1 MQLSAG
7 LLTLLAPTSLTCI
20 FFNFFLLASLLFSPY
35 PKDTTVSAL
44 LNCLAALFRSLH
56 CSVLASR
63 TLRDAG
69 IRLYPP
75 ATFYWK
81 SLWKESMLN
90 GRHVIP
96 ARSVVSAALF
106 RLEFVFNVVALI
118 LGLCCR
124 RPVSDNQHMVLV

>member
-7 LLTLLAPTSLTCI
+7 LLTVLTPASLSCI
-20 FFNFFLLASLLFSPY
+20 FFFLIASLLFSPC

-56 CSVLASR
+56 CSVLASHNV
-63 TLRDAG
+63 RDAG
-69 IRLYPP
+69 IPLYSP
-75 ATFYWK
+75 AAFYWK
-81 SLWKESMLN
+81 SLWKELMLN
-90 GRHVIP
+90 GRPVIS

-106 RLEFVFNVVALI
+106 RLEFAFNVVALI